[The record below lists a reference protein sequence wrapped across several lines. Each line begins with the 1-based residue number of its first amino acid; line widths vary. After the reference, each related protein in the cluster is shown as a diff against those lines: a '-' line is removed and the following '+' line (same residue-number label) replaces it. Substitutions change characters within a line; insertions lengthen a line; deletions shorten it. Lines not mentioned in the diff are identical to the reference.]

1 MSWQQD
7 ITDQL
12 NDVGSISV
20 RFDVEQDLTAVE
32 KARAKSNIDAIQVS
46 AQQISGDNYKIIIQ

>member
-12 NDVGSISV
+12 NAVGDISV
-20 RFDVEQDLTAVE
+20 RFDVEQDLTETE
-32 KARAKSNIDAIQVS
+32 KARARNNIDIPRASVVNVR
-46 AQQISGDNYKIIIQ
+46 GDKYKIDFS

>member
-20 RFDVEQDLTAVE
+20 RFDIEQDLTAAE
-32 KARAKSNIDAIQVS
+32 KARAKGNIDALQVS
-46 AQQISGDNYKIIIQ
+46 TQQISGDDYKIIIQ